1 MANLDL
7 FSTLFKRKST
17 AKVEKTTPS
26 DAVNQAGGAAYQRS
40 DKQALAQYVATGC
53 LGSTFYASAQEQ
65 LAEVTRLC
73 ATVEPAFLA
82 RAAVYARERGFMKD
96 MPALLLAVLA
106 SRDGALFEAVFH
118 RICDNGKMLR
128 NFVQIVRSGATGRK
142 SLGTRP
148 KRAVLRWLGNR
159 NDAQLLAASV
169 GTSPSLVDI
178 IKMVHP
184 QPDTPSRR
192 ALYGWLLGRKHE
204 ADQLPAIVREFED
217 FKAGRSKL
225 PPDVP
230 FQMLTAKALS
240 KHQWRAIAENA
251 SWQMTRMN
259 LNTFM
264 RHEVFDDAALT
275 RRIAQRLA
283 SAEQVKRARA
293 FPYQLLMAYKQS
305 DPKLPRIVR
314 EALQDAMEAAIANV
328 PAIDGKV
335 YLLPDVSG
343 SMHSPVT
350 GHRQGATTQVR
361 CIDVAALV
369 AAAFLRRNRDAEV
382 LPFHDKVLP
391 RNLNASDGVLKN
403 AEILAKL
410 PSGGTDCSVP
420 LRWLN
425 ERKAKGELVIFI
437 SDNESWIDGSGARK
451 GRGTGVLHEW
461 DQFRGRNP
469 RAKLV
474 CIDVQPSATTQAP
487 DRPDILNVGGFSDAV
502 FELVAAFAG
511 GGLGPDHWVGT
522 IDALT
527 L

>member
-7 FSTLFKRKST
+7 FSSLIKRASKQSKT
-17 AKVEKTTPS
+17 APA
-26 DAVNQAGGAAYQRS
+26 DAVNAAGGAAYQRS
-40 DKQALAQYVATGC
+40 DKQALAQYVTTGC
-53 LGSTFYASAQEQ
+53 LNGTFYASAQEQ
-65 LAEVTRLC
+65 LAEVTRLS
-73 ATVEPAFLA
+73 AQVEPAFLA
-82 RAAVYARERGFMKD
+82 RAAVYAREQGFMKD

-128 NFVQIVRSGATGRK
+128 NFVQILRSGATGRK

-148 KRAVLRWLGNR
+148 KRAVQRWLKNR

-169 GTSPSLVDI
+169 GASPSLADI
-178 IKMVHP
+178 VKMVHP

-204 ADQLPAIVREFED
+204 ANDLPALVREFED
-217 FKAGRSKL
+217 FKAGRTKQ

-230 FQMLTAKALS
+230 FQMLTAKQLD
-240 KHQWRAIAENA
+240 KHQWRAIADHA

-275 RRIAQRLA
+275 RRIAHRLG

-293 FPYQLLMAYKQS
+293 FPYQLLMAYKQA

-350 GHRQGATTQVR
+350 GHRDGATTKVR

-391 RNLNASDGVLKN
+391 RNLSASDGVLKN
-403 AEILAKL
+403 AEILATL

-420 LRWLN
+420 LRHLN
-425 ERKAKGELVIFI
+425 DKRAKGDLVIFI
-437 SDNESWIDGSGARK
+437 SDNESWIDRGRK
-451 GRGTGVLHEW
+451 GRGTGVLTEW
-461 DQFRGRNP
+461 DQFRKRNP

-474 CIDVQPSATTQAP
+474 CIDVQPSTTTQAP
-487 DRPDILNVGGFSDAV
+487 DRPDILNIGGFSDAV
-502 FELVAAFAG
+502 FELVAAFAS
-511 GGLGPDHWVGT
+511 GGLGPDHWVGV
-522 IDALT
+522 IDAVT
-527 L
+527 I

>member
-1 MANLDL
+1 MANLDI
-7 FSTLFKRKST
+7 FSSLRKRLSNKDVAPT
-17 AKVEKTTPS
+17 
-26 DAVNQAGGAAYQRS
+26 DAINAAGGVAYQRS

-53 LGSTFYASAQEQ
+53 LTGTFYASAQDQ
-65 LAEVTRLC
+65 LAEVQRLC
-73 ATVEPAFLA
+73 LQVEPFFLA
-82 RAAVYARERGFMKD
+82 RAAVYAREQGFMKD

-106 SRDGALFEAVFH
+106 ARDGALFEGVFH

-128 NFVQIVRSGATGRK
+128 NFVQIVRSGVTGRR

-148 KRAVLRWLGNR
+148 KRAVLRWLKNR
-159 NDAQLLAASV
+159 SDAQLLTASI
-169 GTSPSLVDI
+169 GTSPSLADI
-178 IKMVHP
+178 VKMVHP
-184 QPDTPSRR
+184 QPDTPARR

-204 ADQLPAIVREFED
+204 AGDLPAIVRELED
-217 FKAGRSKL
+217 FKAGRTSE

-230 FQMLTAKALS
+230 FQLLTAQALG
-240 KHQWRAIAENA
+240 KKQWRAIAENA

-264 RHEVFDDAALT
+264 RHDVFEDFALT
-275 RRIAQRLA
+275 RRIAEKLA
-283 SAEQVKRARA
+283 SAEQVKRARV
-293 FPYQLLMAYKQS
+293 FPYQLLMAYKHS
-305 DPKLPRIVR
+305 DPTLPRIIR
-314 EALQDAMEAAIANV
+314 EALQSAMEAAIANV
-328 PAIDGKV
+328 PAISGKV

-350 GHRQGATTQVR
+350 GHRKGATTQVR

-369 AAAFLRRNRDAEV
+369 AAAFLRRNRDATV
-382 LPFHDKVLP
+382 MPFHDRVLTFEP
-391 RNLNASDGVLKN
+391 TGCGVLAN
-403 AEILAKL
+403 AELLAKL

-420 LRWLN
+420 LRTLN
-425 ERKAKGELVIFI
+425 ERKARGDLVIFI
-437 SDNESWIDGSGARK
+437 SDNESWIDSKRR

-461 DQFRGRNP
+461 DLFRARNP

-502 FELVAAFAG
+502 FDLVAAFAG

-522 IDALT
+522 IDAIT